1 MEVFDRCLFQHLIGD
16 FHLPVRPRMT
26 EFRGAVLNA
35 QMPAELVKRML
46 LIGALCFV
54 QQVVG
59 KLHTAVR
66 QDMGNFKHTVLLQI
80 AQKRNGGLLR
90 HTLMKFR
97 INIFGFAVD
106 GDKQVQFAGFTAH
119 LGNVDVDKADRI
131 LLELLFAFLAVGFI
145 LG

>member
-54 QQVVG
+54 QQV
-59 KLHTAVR
+59 
-66 QDMGNFKHTVLLQI
+66 
-80 AQKRNGGLLR
+80 
-90 HTLMKFR
+90 
-97 INIFGFAVD
+97 
-106 GDKQVQFAGFTAH
+106 
-119 LGNVDVDKADRI
+119 
-131 LLELLFAFLAVGFI
+131 
-145 LG
+145 